1 MSKSVFALSIML
13 VYAAG
18 CATSETPATQD
29 AAATVIPASS
39 QAAAVVPGLTSWQ
52 IHPVGDAI
60 EVTGVDS
67 QGHVLTRSTIRGTTI
82 DSAGTRRV
90 EIATDSA
97 TLQMTARGDQILDRQ
112 MTGQPSA
119 ATSQLVRDL
128 RGYDGVQPYGCWIA
142 GATAALLCTAATLED
157 GLNLIAD
164 ADCISALAD
173 YANCLAT

>member
-1 MSKSVFALSIML
+1 MSKTVFVLSIML
-13 VYAAG
+13 VSAAG

-29 AAATVIPASS
+29 ATTTVIPASS
-39 QAAAVVPGLTSWQ
+39 QAAAAVPGLASWQ

-60 EVTGVDS
+60 EVAGTDG
-67 QGHVLTRSTIRGTTI
+67 QGHVLTRSAIRWTTI

-128 RGYDGVQPYGCWIA
+128 RDYNGVQPYSCWLA
-142 GATAALLCTAATLED
+142 AAAATLDCTAATLED
-157 GLNLIAD
+157 GLNPLAD
-164 ADCISALAD
+164 AACITALAAYVD
-173 YANCLAT
+173 ECLT